1 MQFISWLKPVQRVLQ
16 ESDARMSGTP
26 AADGMMMSHGDAEDD
41 DDDGDRLTPRA
52 DILEPYVMEA
62 QSREPSYLTARF
74 VSVFRIVD
82 KYSWVVAVP

>member
-1 MQFISWLKPVQRVLQ
+1 
-16 ESDARMSGTP
+16 
-26 AADGMMMSHGDAEDD
+26 MMMSHGDAEDD